1 MKRVLS
7 ILLAVLMVVSI
18 VPLVAMAAGG
28 KGAAMIDD
36 TVYETL
42 QAAVDAV
49 QDGQTIILTKGSMD
63 TIKAPARN
71 ITFKIISPWE
81 KMFTVNDNGSYKV
94 TEQITSTNEWTYTVG
109 NGGGDTPNPPD
120 PPTPPAPS
128 TGFSDVKPSDYF
140 AAPVKWVV
148 DNNITAGTGGNK
160 FSPGKTCTRDQI
172 VTFLYR
178 SKNSPEVTITDQ
190 FTDMPKLEEFQ
201 RAISWAVEQ
210 DITVGDGKGHFLP
223 AKGCT
228 RAQAVTFIWR
238 AAGEPEPKSMATF
251 SDMPYSSDFQKAISW
266 ASENGITSGVGGNK
280 FGPDK
285 TCTRGQIVT
294 FLYNAKDL

>member
-7 ILLAVLMVVSI
+7 ILLAVLMVVSM

-42 QAAVDAV
+42 QAAVEAV

-81 KMFTVNDNGSYKV
+81 KMFTVSDNGKYKV
-94 TEQITSTNEWTYTVG
+94 TEQITSTNEWTYTVN
-109 NGGGDTPNPPD
+109 NGSGDTPNPPD
-120 PPTPPAPS
+120 PPTPPTPS
-128 TGFSDVKPSDYF
+128 TEFSDVKANDYF
-140 AAPVKWVV
+140 ATSVKWAV

-210 DITVGDGKGHFLP
+210 DITVGDGKGNFLP

-238 AAGEPEPKSMATF
+238 AAGKPEPENMAAF
-251 SDMPYSSDFQKAISW
+251 SDMPSNSDFQKAISW
-266 ASENGITSGVGGNK
+266 ASENGITSGIGGNR
-280 FGPDK
+280 FGPDR